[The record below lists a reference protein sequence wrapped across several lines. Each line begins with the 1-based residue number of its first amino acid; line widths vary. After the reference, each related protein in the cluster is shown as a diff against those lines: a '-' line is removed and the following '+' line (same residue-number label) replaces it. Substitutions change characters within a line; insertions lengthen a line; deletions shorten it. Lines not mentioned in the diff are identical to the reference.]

1 MIKLIKNEIYKILH
15 KKSTYIIMIITAL
28 FMVLVSYV
36 YSKDNNFYNN
46 PYYPSEGD
54 VIDKKI
60 AQDMNSYYEKYDRST
75 WQYYKLDEYC
85 SIAYN
90 YYNAIEN
97 GEDSSILKKEYDDYK
112 NALEQDN
119 WKFFVTRDLNEATE
133 ELKKFEANKNV
144 VKDREKNEIENQ
156 IFATKVKIELL
167 EYRLKENVAYGED
180 YLNEAINVVENTAYS
195 VSAYEKAKIDKKSE
209 YEEAVK
215 NYYENR
221 YILETKEDTNNAN
234 DLRCIIMNFFQ

>member
-1 MIKLIKNEIYKILH
+1 ML
-15 KKSTYIIMIITAL
+15 
-28 FMVLVSYV
+28 
-36 YSKDNNFYNN
+36 
-46 PYYPSEGD
+46 
-54 VIDKKI
+54 
-60 AQDMNSYYEKYDRST
+60 
-75 WQYYKLDEYC
+75 
-85 SIAYN
+85 YN
-90 YYNAIEN
+90 YYNAVEN

-144 VKDREKNEIENQ
+144 VKDREKDEIENQ

-234 DLRCIIMNFFQ
+234 DLRCIIMNFFQEYMFMI